1 MIWPYF
7 LLVVTILPSV
17 ASQNVNE
24 AVVLE
29 DGANGTAVVLL
40 SVVHIQQAAIFPD
53 DNELLRRIAYV
64 ETRDGV
70 SGTDNF
76 GGIWAVSK
84 DAFERTKSSTN
95 TLLQLKLTQISQSF
109 GIEWR
114 DVEFSDLSK
123 PLYSALAARLVLFL
137 APRTIPS
144 KTDIVAQAQ
153 FWKEYYHNRSLDE
166 FIRATNELQGK
177 KWLRLPAYYV
187 TRLAVLLQPTL
198 F

>member
-1 MIWPYF
+1 MIRPYYF
-7 LLVVTILPSV
+7 LLAAAILRSV
-17 ASQNVNE
+17 SSQNLSE
-24 AVVLE
+24 AVLE

-70 SGTDNF
+70 SDTTNI

-84 DAFERTKSSTN
+84 EAFERTKSSTN
-95 TLLQLKLTQISQSF
+95 TLLRLKLTQISQSF
-109 GIEWR
+109 GIKWR
-114 DVEFSDLSK
+114 DVVLSNLSK
-123 PLYSALAARLVLFL
+123 PFYSALAARLVLFL

-153 FWKEYYHNRSLDE
+153 FWKEYYRNGSLDK
-166 FIRATNELQGK
+166 FIGATNELQGK
-177 KWLRLPAYYV
+177 V
-187 TRLAVLLQPTL
+187 
-198 F
+198 